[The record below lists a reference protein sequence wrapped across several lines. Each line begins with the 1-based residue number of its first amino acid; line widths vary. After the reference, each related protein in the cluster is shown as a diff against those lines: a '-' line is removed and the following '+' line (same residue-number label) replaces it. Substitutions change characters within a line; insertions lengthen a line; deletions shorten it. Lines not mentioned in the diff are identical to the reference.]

1 MNPIPR
7 IPAPWAPS
15 RARLLECNVGD
26 QVIVHFRNMDQRA
39 GKDVKTRAHSLHPHG
54 FVFAPTSDGAYPLSP
69 PDPAQ
74 PVGAEAALWAA
85 VGVTDFRKADRVPPG
100 GTYTYTWN
108 TFSWPTTA
116 GVWLYH
122 DHSICDMDNV
132 QLGAIGI
139 IVIHNPADADDV
151 IAPPLPGGSVNGS
164 PLRWNCFPFPID
176 VAVLPHDL
184 NKLGLTAGAHSSGL
198 HSQAAM
204 AGMAQGKVSEPAA
217 ARKNKGAKHDKD
229 EQACEHC
236 ELCEHCEDCTH
247 CDHDEEAPL
256 AALSVRRGDTLLELD
271 RDLNFFRRFCFRH
284 FRTPPDKA
292 LYLQLF
298 HNLAG
303 GAMMCINGR
312 KYLGN
317 TPTVVAG
324 PDTKM
329 RFGVVGMG
337 NSDGFH
343 TFHLHGHRWVI
354 PGPDGNN
361 PIAIQGSVQNKAVS
375 QFEDTRTFGPAN
387 SFSFTI
393 NQGSFMGSL
402 RPPVA
407 PAVGEWHM
415 HCHVLNHMMDG
426 MMGSLLV
433 VRGGELFFGLPSGE
447 PCHTETLA
455 ANTIVVKNTQFT
467 PNVLAVAAGTTVQF
481 DFQEANH
488 TVMTVT
494 NVNADPIS
502 INNGG
507 GPGDAV
513 PSGSLRS
520 VVINGSAGGHIN
532 YQCGIHGAFMA
543 GTIQII

>member
-1 MNPIPR
+1 M
-7 IPAPWAPS
+7 
-15 RARLLECNVGD
+15 
-26 QVIVHFRNMDQRA
+26 
-39 GKDVKTRAHSLHPHG
+39 
-54 FVFAPTSDGAYPLSP
+54 
-69 PDPAQ
+69 
-74 PVGAEAALWAA
+74 
-85 VGVTDFRKADRVPPG
+85 PPG

-236 ELCEHCEDCTH
+236 ELCERCEDCTH
-247 CDHDEEAPL
+247 CEHDDEAPL
-256 AALSVRRGDTLLELD
+256 VALSVQRGDLILELD
-271 RDLNFFRRFCFRH
+271 RELNLFRRLC
-284 FRTPPDKA
+284 
-292 LYLQLF
+292 
-298 HNLAG
+298 
-303 GAMMCINGR
+303 
-312 KYLGN
+312 
-317 TPTVVAG
+317 
-324 PDTKM
+324 
-329 RFGVVGMG
+329 
-337 NSDGFH
+337 
-343 TFHLHGHRWVI
+343 
-354 PGPDGNN
+354 
-361 PIAIQGSVQNKAVS
+361 
-375 QFEDTRTFGPAN
+375 
-387 SFSFTI
+387 
-393 NQGSFMGSL
+393 
-402 RPPVA
+402 
-407 PAVGEWHM
+407 
-415 HCHVLNHMMDG
+415 
-426 MMGSLLV
+426 
-433 VRGGELFFGLPSGE
+433 
-447 PCHTETLA
+447 
-455 ANTIVVKNTQFT
+455 
-467 PNVLAVAAGTTVQF
+467 
-481 DFQEANH
+481 
-488 TVMTVT
+488 
-494 NVNADPIS
+494 
-502 INNGG
+502 NGG

-520 VVINGSAGGHIN
+520 VVINGSAGGRIN